1 VTAIRPLELVL
12 HAGAAH
18 PAQLAVVAAELAAL
32 GLDGVLQPG
41 AGQPFGKEQA
51 NGRLSK
57 EQGGERAEQQG
68 GRPPPEPAQAA
79 YLRLTSSVTR

>member
-1 VTAIRPLELVL
+1 VAAVRPLELVL
-12 HAGAAH
+12 HAGAAR

-32 GLDGVLQPG
+32 GLDGVLQPD

-51 NGRLSK
+51 NGGLSE
-57 EQGGERAEQQG
+57 EQRDERAEQQG
-68 GRPPPEPAQAA
+68 GRPPPGPAQAA